1 MTTCSSPQ
9 QIIRLNGI
17 SAVTLLTCIALSSC
31 SSKPGAPVSA
41 KPADAVSE
49 VKLEI
54 AESTP
59 TNHALNLPSTYGRW
73 TGDWDEVVKHRVLR
87 LLVVYS
93 KTGFFYDK
101 GRPRGIIAE
110 YAEQLELAL
119 NKKLHTRAQKF
130 GVALITVAPNQLLQA
145 LNEGIG
151 DVIASTVIV
160 SREREGMVD
169 FTIPLYSGAKV
180 VLVTNKNEPAI
191 TRPDDLSGHTI
202 YVPKVSMAYG
212 ALQELNQKLT
222 GAGKQEIA
230 IREADP
236 NLTEEDLLEM
246 TNAGLIPAT
255 VALEIRAELWSA
267 ALPDITV
274 HSDIVFKDNGDIAW
288 AIRKNSPQL
297 KAVLDDFVKKNRQG
311 TAFGKLMFQRY
322 TTSIKFIKNATS
334 SNEIKKFRAYVTYF
348 QKYAQEYDFD
358 YLMLGAQ
365 GYQESM
371 LQQDRISPRGAV
383 GIMQVIPEYA
393 AASPINIR
401 NVHNADGNI
410 HAGTKMLAQI
420 AKTYFSDPNITPMNR
435 TMLSFAAYN
444 AGPNRIVRLR
454 KEAEQKGL
462 DPTQWFGNVELV
474 VAKDIGRETVQ
485 YVSNIYKYYVAYKMA
500 AEQAQLREK
509 AKQGFAVK

>member
-1 MTTCSSPQ
+1 MTTCSSRQ
-9 QIIRLNGI
+9 KIVRFNGI
-17 SAVTLLTCIALSSC
+17 SAVTLLTCIALSGC
-31 SSKPGAPVSA
+31 SSKPRAPVRA
-41 KPADAVSE
+41 KPAEAVSE
-49 VKLEI
+49 TKLEI

-101 GRPRGIIAE
+101 GRPRGIIAD
-110 YAEQLELAL
+110 YAEQLELSL

-130 GVALITVAPNQLLQA
+130 EVAIITVAPSQLLQA
-145 LNEGIG
+145 LDEGVG
-151 DVIASTVIV
+151 DVIASSVIV
-160 SREREGMVD
+160 SRERGALMD
-169 FTIPLYSGAKV
+169 FTAPFYSGAKV
-180 VLVTNKNEPAI
+180 VLVTNKYAPEI
-191 TRPDDLSGHTI
+191 TKVDDLGGHTI
-202 YVPKVSMAYG
+202 YVPKVSIAYG
-212 ALQELNQKLT
+212 ALQGLNQKMT

-230 IREADP
+230 VREADP

-255 VALEIRAELWSA
+255 PALEIRAQLWSA
-267 ALPDITV
+267 VLPNITV
-274 HSDIVFKDNGDIAW
+274 HDDIVLKENGDIAW

-297 KAVLDDFVKKNRQG
+297 KAVLDDFVKKHRQG

-322 TTSIKFIKNATS
+322 TTGVKFIRNSTS
-334 SNEIKKFRAYVTYF
+334 SAEIKKFRAYVTYF

-371 LQQDRISPRGAV
+371 LQQDTISPRGAV

-401 NVHNADGNI
+401 NVDNADGNI

-462 DPTQWFGNVELV
+462 DPNQWFGNVELV

-509 AKQGFAVK
+509 AKQGLAVK